1 MFSFIRRVFR
11 PIGYLGQK
19 LKSVF
24 SLGRKYGGVRDVRN
38 SAGFVN
44 LAPEGLRF
52 RPQGQ
57 EVMLGQGQ
65 AFFPNYSEAVRQY
78 KYPV

>member
-1 MFSFIRRVFR
+1 MFGFIRKAFR

-24 SLGRKYGGVRDVRN
+24 SLGRKFSGVRDVRN

-44 LAPEGLRF
+44 WAPEGLRF

-65 AFFPNYSEAVRQY
+65 AFFPDYTQAVKQY

>member
-1 MFSFIRRVFR
+1 MFSFFRRVFR
-11 PIGYLGQK
+11 PIGYIGQK

-24 SLGRKYGGVRDVRN
+24 NIGRKADVRN
-38 SAGFVN
+38 TAGFVN

-57 EVMLGQGQ
+57 EVMLGKGQG
-65 AFFPNYSEAVRQY
+65 FFPNYTEATKQFNYLV
-78 KYPV
+78 